1 MPKSWLA
8 AALISCSCMAR
19 PQVSREVLAGSL
31 RATRAQKARGGVQ
44 IASFAVR
51 DEETACNTPV
61 HPWEL
66 TNTSKTHTEKRH
78 LRRWSQSQLTG
89 AVRDYLLA
97 GPASFGTEIVCAL
110 GRSPSLRSGTP
121 FLRLNSNSS
130 RVIPFVSGT
139 NMATNTIA
147 STQKPPNT

>member
-1 MPKSWLA
+1 VRA
-8 AALISCSCMAR
+8 G
-19 PQVSREVLAGSL
+19 PQFSL
-31 RATRAQKARGGVQ
+31 RSQQSEGGRAAFSVGLL
-44 IASFAVR
+44 S
-51 DEETACNTPV
+51 
-61 HPWEL
+61 
-66 TNTSKTHTEKRH
+66 
-78 LRRWSQSQLTG
+78 LRRVLSLCYFCATSRCSLAPTDALVCCMLSPQPLPRRKRSARLQSQLTG

-97 GPASFGTEIVCAL
+97 GPASFGTETVCAL